1 LSDAADAARKVGK
14 MLVTANFAALN
25 GHCIQDIET
34 WDDLDEEIAQEIAG
48 RVLSRQSI
56 VAHGDDAQLLAGV
69 NLALLQRP
77 ELYNSATSLLNAALD
92 DSFDRDPIW
101 GATLQ
106 GHTSMPAA
114 VRAAGK
120 RKPAKGKARKRR

>member
-1 LSDAADAARKVGK
+1 
-14 MLVTANFAALN
+14 MLVTANFDALN

-48 RVLSRQSI
+48 RVLAQQSI

-101 GATLQ
+101 STSSRVTPAWQLQEGLRACASQQRAERGKGA
-106 GHTSMPAA
+106 
-114 VRAAGK
+114 RA
-120 RKPAKGKARKRR
+120 